1 MKNSLIKNTGNR
13 GQALVE
19 FALVLPL
26 LLLLVFGIVEF
37 GRYLFLK
44 NTATN
49 GARQGARQ
57 AAVTPLT
64 WDATKRAAIYSA
76 ATSIYHGDTPWAV
89 NINPDPPSASGL
101 EVSVTVSRRFD
112 SVVPKFNTVF
122 KNLTSIRAQAVMRF
136 E

>member
-1 MKNSLIKNTGNR
+1 MIKTSKKYLNNR

-26 LLLLVFGIVEF
+26 LFLLVFGIIEY

-57 AAVTPLT
+57 AAVTPT
-64 WDATKRAAIYSA
+64 PWNSAKRAAIYSA
-76 ATSIYHGDTPWAV
+76 ATSIYHGSTPWTVA
-89 NINPDPPSASGL
+89 INPDPPTETGQ
-101 EVSVTVSRRFD
+101 EVRVTVSRNFD
-112 SVVPKFNTVF
+112 SVVPNFIPIPT
-122 KNLTSIRAQAVMRF
+122 TISASAVMRF